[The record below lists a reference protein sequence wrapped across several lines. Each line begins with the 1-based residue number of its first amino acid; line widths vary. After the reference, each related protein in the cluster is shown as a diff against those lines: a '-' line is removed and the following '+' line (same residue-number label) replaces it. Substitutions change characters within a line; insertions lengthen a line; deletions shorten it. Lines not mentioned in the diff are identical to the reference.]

1 MDICIGMC
9 RLVVDDSLINESWV
23 DFFKFDY
30 IVLNYNVFMDLV
42 KSFVIFWI
50 NIENNVF
57 SRSYNCKYVVFLI

>member
-30 IVLNYNVFMDLV
+30 IVLNYNVFINLV
-42 KSFVIFWI
+42 KSFVIFLD
-50 NIENNVF
+50 
-57 SRSYNCKYVVFLI
+57 KY